1 MVFTMQERRK
11 TIGIAGSQSMSQDN
25 LHHMNLTEQDLL
37 NNLIAT
43 SDDSTQKVQ
52 ALIQKN
58 REKKRKEAEAQA
70 AKEKE

>member
-1 MVFTMQERRK
+1 
-11 TIGIAGSQSMSQDN
+11 MSSDN
-25 LHHMNLTEQDLL
+25 LHQMNLTEQDLL

-58 REKKRKEAEAQA
+58 KEKKRLEAEA
-70 AKEKE
+70 AKE